1 MSYLPDRVPLHGPEF
16 AADPHAAYAKLRLMG
31 PVGRV
36 ELAPGQPAYLVTGYR
51 AALDLLHDTDTWSK
65 DPRPWQQ
72 NQPHDSP
79 LVPMLGWRPNALFND
94 DVVHER
100 YRSVITD
107 SYALIEPHQLR
118 RQVSTVANQLIGEFS
133 AAGEADLIGQ
143 YARRLPLLL
152 FNAQFGADDH
162 QGPRLEADMAGMLDS
177 QPDKANQA
185 NTDFTNYITE
195 LIRSKQLQRGQDLTS
210 WFMDHPAG
218 LTTEELANQIVLTML
233 AGNEPTANLIGNA
246 LSRMLSNPAYYS
258 TLSSGALTALDA
270 INDVLRND
278 PPMAN
283 YSAHVPRQAVNF
295 HGTWIHPH
303 ELVLVSYHAANTEP
317 RPTAHAAVA
326 GSDDGAHLA
335 WAAGPHSCPVK
346 KPATLIATVAI
357 EQLTSHLHDLELA
370 VPFHELRWRPGGFH
384 RALAQL
390 PARFTPI
397 SPNPDGVSPW
407 TSSSPYT
414 STRPD
419 KTWSPKPPACEPSG
433 PPYR

>member
-1 MSYLPDRVPLHGPEF
+1 MSYLPDSVPLYGPEF
-16 AADPHAAYAKLRLMG
+16 AADPYAAYEKLRRMG

-36 ELAPGQPAYLVTGYR
+36 ELAPGQHAYLVTDYR
-51 AALDLLHDTDTWSK
+51 AALDLLHDTVTWSK
-65 DPRPWQQ
+65 DTRPWQQ
-72 NQPHDSP
+72 KQPADSP

-94 DVVHER
+94 GKAHER

-118 RQVSTVANQLIGEFS
+118 RQVSTVANQLIDGF
-133 AAGEADLIGQ
+133 AADGEADLIGQ

-152 FNAQFGADDH
+152 FNSQFGADD
-162 QGPRLEADMAGMLDS
+162 QEGPRLEADMAGMLDS
-177 QPDKANQA
+177 QPDKAVQA
-185 NTDFTNYITE
+185 NRDFVSYITE
-195 LIRSKQLQRGQDLTS
+195 LIHSKRLQRGQDLTS

-218 LTTEELANQIVLTML
+218 LTPEELASQIVLTML

-246 LSRMLSNPAYYS
+246 LEEMLSNPAYYS
-258 TLSSGALTALDA
+258 SLTSGALTAHDA
-270 INDVLRND
+270 ISDVLHND

-283 YSAHVPRQAVNF
+283 YSAHVPRHAVNF
-295 HGTWIHPH
+295 YGTWIRPH

-317 RPTAHAAVA
+317 RPTAHEKTA
-326 GSDDGAHLA
+326 GGDGAHLA

-346 KPATLIATVAI
+346 QPATLIATVAI
-357 EQLTSHLHDLELA
+357 QQLTSRLNDLELA
-370 VPFHELRWRPGGFH
+370 VPRNELRWRPGGFH

-397 SPNPDGVSPW
+397 APNPDGVSPW

-419 KTWSPKPPACEPSG
+419 RTWSPKPPACEPSG

>member
-1 MSYLPDRVPLHGPEF
+1 MSYLPDRVPLHGPKF
-16 AADPHAAYAKLRLMG
+16 AADPHAAYAELRRMG

-36 ELAPGQPAYLVTGYR
+36 ELSPGAPAYLVTDYR

-65 DPRPWQQ
+65 DTRPWQQ
-72 NQPHDSP
+72 NQPADSP

-94 DVVHER
+94 GKAHER

-118 RQVSTVANQLIGEFS
+118 RQVSKVANQLIGEFA

-152 FNAQFGADDH
+152 FHAQFGADD
-162 QGPRLEADMAGMLDS
+162 QEGPRLEADMAGMLDS
-177 QPDKANQA
+177 QPDKAIQA
-185 NTDFTNYITE
+185 NINFANYITE
-195 LIRSKQLQRGQDLTS
+195 LIRSKRLQRGQDLTS
-210 WFMDHPAG
+210 WFMDHPAA
-218 LTTEELANQIVLTML
+218 LTPDELADQIVLTML

-258 TLSSGALTALDA
+258 SLSSGALTAHDA
-270 INDVLRND
+270 INDVLRNE

-283 YSAHVPRQAVNF
+283 YSAHVPRHAVHF
-295 HGTWIHPH
+295 HGTWIRPH

-317 RPTAHAAVA
+317 GPTADEKTA
-326 GSDDGAHLA
+326 GGDDGAHLA

-357 EQLTSHLHDLELA
+357 EQLTRRLHDLELG
-370 VPFHELRWRPGGFH
+370 VPRNELRWRPGGFH

-397 SPNPDGVSPW
+397 APDPDGVSPW
-407 TSSSPYT
+407 TSSSPYS
-414 STRPD
+414 STRQD
-419 KTWSPKPPACEPSG
+419 KTWSPKPPACATSG
-433 PPYR
+433 PLYG